1 MQQDVSETI
10 IPETQEQMQALHA
23 QDGGE
28 IMYLTSNNMLVVP
41 QTENGSV
48 VTFQENFMEC
58 QVIIIY
64 NTIKFKKKIFLNLC
78 NEIR

>member
-1 MQQDVSETI
+1 MSETI
-10 IPETQEQMQALHA
+10 IPESQEQMDALHTE
-23 QDGGE
+23 DGGE

-58 QVIIIY
+58 QVIILQLDL
-64 NTIKFKKKIFLNLC
+64 K
-78 NEIR
+78 NETE